1 MKFKEKQMSKVI
13 SLSLNCKAELGG
25 FMPSYW
31 SAETVQQHNSDRTP
45 EIRIRVREVGV
56 GLG

>member
-1 MKFKEKQMSKVI
+1 MTKVI

-31 SAETVQQHNSDRTP
+31 SANTQQHNSDRTP
-45 EIRIRVREVGV
+45 VEIRIRVREEGV

>member
-1 MKFKEKQMSKVI
+1 MSKVI

-31 SAETVQQHNSDRTP
+31 LANTQHNSDRTP
-45 EIRIRVREVGV
+45 TEIRIRVREGWDD
-56 GLG
+56 

>member
-1 MKFKEKQMSKVI
+1 MKTVQNY
-13 SLSLNCKAELGG
+13 SLLTCKAIGG

-31 SAETVQQHNSDRTP
+31 SAAEQHNANSDRTP
-45 EIRIRVREVGV
+45 VEIRIRVREGV